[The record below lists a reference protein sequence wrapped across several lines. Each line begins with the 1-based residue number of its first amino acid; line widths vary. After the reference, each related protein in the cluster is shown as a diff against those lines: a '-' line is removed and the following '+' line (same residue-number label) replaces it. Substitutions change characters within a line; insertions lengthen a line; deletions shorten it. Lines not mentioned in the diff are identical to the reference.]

1 MPISQLGEKA
11 IMKIIPAIDILDGRC
26 AQLLEGRLG
35 TEKFY
40 GNPLKI
46 ALKWESIGAELLH
59 VVDLDA
65 TLGKGNNTNSV
76 ISIKKS
82 VKIPIH
88 FGGGIRDFESAKGFL
103 DSGIDKIILGTLAV
117 HDYFNNFKVLR
128 KLSNEFGS
136 DRIIVALDSKDRKIV
151 VKGWQEKT
159 ELNAIE
165 FAKYLEDI
173 VWGFLYT
180 DVDVEGRMSGIN
192 LEGIREI
199 VKSTKLPVVI
209 SGGISSYRDI
219 EKLKEVGAWG
229 AVLGKALYERKIDIK
244 RFLKVK
250 K

>member
-1 MPISQLGEKA
+1 
-11 IMKIIPAIDILDGRC
+11 MKIIPAIDVLDGRS
-26 AQLLEGRLG
+26 AQLVGGKLG

-40 GNPLKI
+40 GNPLEI
-46 ALKWESIGAELLH
+46 ALKWESMGVELLH
-59 VVDLDA
+59 LVDLDA
-65 TLGKGNNTNSV
+65 TLGRGNNTNLV

-103 DSGIDKIILGTLAV
+103 NAGIDRVILGTLAV
-117 HDYFNNFKVLR
+117 NDYFNNFKVLR

-136 DRIIVALDSKDRKIV
+136 DRIIVALDSKDGRIV

-159 ELNAIE
+159 ELNALE
-165 FAKYLEDI
+165 FARSLEEI

-192 LEGIREI
+192 PERIREI
-199 VKSTKLPVVI
+199 VKSTELPVIV

-219 EKLKEVGAWG
+219 EKLKDIGAWG
-229 AVLGKALYERKIDIK
+229 AVLGKALYDGKIKIDG
-244 RFLKVK
+244 FLKVK